1 MATTY
6 KLAYAAGF
14 TSAQVVA
21 SQAWFDCLF
30 FALATLAGHVLGHR
44 WQRAGWKLAL
54 KLMGL
59 GALTCLTSILY
70 CYAMS
75 VLPAPVALTLLFQ
88 FTWLGLVW
96 QTVMTRRPP
105 RPLQVVSAL
114 VIVFGTV
121 FASGVYKTGITGY
134 DPVALLCALG
144 AAVSCSLFV
153 TLSGR
158 VEAPCSSEQRG
169 VIVCADSVIMSLTV
183 CPDYVVSGVLAQGIL
198 PFAVIAGFFGMLCP
212 VLLFGMGSPHLPAG
226 LSTVMAAA
234 ELPAGLL
241 IAMIVLGEPLS
252 VVEWLGVAIILAG
265 VCLAPRGRA
274 RDGLPGNAGGAL
286 HALPR
291 GETARRPRLE
301 DRGGPAGG
309 DGRGR
314 AGGGALGAPL
324 DADLGPGPRARP
336 DGALHRGDRLQGL
349 LLRPEEPPAEGHQR
363 EHQRAAQAALPEGRG
378 LLPRWRR
385 RGPRGP
391 GPAQRAP
398 EGDAGV
404 EDAGGG
410 AGGGIVGSRW
420 CIDRLTPP
428 AETLGLRS
436 NCAHC
441 CALRSSPS
449 HRPTAPHPP
458 LQLEPSVDGNEER
471 DLV

>member
-1 MATTY
+1 MAGTNTIKQQAVGAGAMGAEQAKAALQVFAGGACYGAMATTY

-21 SQAWFDCLF
+21 SQAWFGCLF
-30 FALATLAGHVLGHR
+30 FALATLAGHALGHR
-44 WQRAGWKLAL
+44 WQRVGWKLAL

-105 RPLQVVSAL
+105 RPLQVASAL

-144 AAVSCSLFV
+144 ATVSCFLFV
-153 TLSGR
+153 TLSGK

-169 VIVCADSVIMSLTV
+169 VIVCAGSVVMSLTV

-234 ELPAGLL
+234 ELPAGLF
-241 IAMIVLGEPLS
+241 IAMIVLGEPLG

-265 VCLAPRGRA
+265 VCLAQAPSLVEGREV
-274 RDGLPGNAGGAL
+274 R
-286 HALPR
+286 
-291 GETARRPRLE
+291 
-301 DRGGPAGG
+301 
-309 DGRGR
+309 
-314 AGGGALGAPL
+314 
-324 DADLGPGPRARP
+324 
-336 DGALHRGDRLQGL
+336 
-349 LLRPEEPPAEGHQR
+349 
-363 EHQRAAQAALPEGRG
+363 RAAAGQA
-378 LLPRWRR
+378 
-385 RGPRGP
+385 
-391 GPAQRAP
+391 
-398 EGDAGV
+398 V
-404 EDAGGG
+404 
-410 AGGGIVGSRW
+410 S
-420 CIDRLTPP
+420 
-428 AETLGLRS
+428 
-436 NCAHC
+436 
-441 CALRSSPS
+441 
-449 HRPTAPHPP
+449 
-458 LQLEPSVDGNEER
+458 
-471 DLV
+471 

>member
-1 MATTY
+1 MNSVADVWQVVLERLRAGGLAETAISTWFDEVEAVAIRDMTFY
-6 KLAYAAGF
+6 LCCPNDFKRGTIESLFLPNLKAALKEIFSADFDVKLLSAAERSALGQEKPKKPTSLLESGEFTFDTFVVGDSNKLAYAAGF

-21 SQAWFDCLF
+21 SQAWFGCLF
-30 FALATLAGHVLGHR
+30 FALATLAGHALGHR
-44 WQRAGWKLAL
+44 WQRVGWKLAL

-105 RPLQVVSAL
+105 RLLQVASAL

-153 TLSGR
+153 TLSGK

-169 VIVCADSVIMSLTV
+169 VIVCAGSVVMSLTV

-241 IAMIVLGEPLS
+241 IAMIVLGEPLG

-265 VCLAPRGRA
+265 VCLAQVPSLLGGR
-274 RDGLPGNAGGAL
+274 
-286 HALPR
+286 
-291 GETARRPRLE
+291 EARRAA
-301 DRGGPAGG
+301 AG
-309 DGRGR
+309 
-314 AGGGALGAPL
+314 
-324 DADLGPGPRARP
+324 
-336 DGALHRGDRLQGL
+336 
-349 LLRPEEPPAEGHQR
+349 
-363 EHQRAAQAALPEGRG
+363 QA
-378 LLPRWRR
+378 
-385 RGPRGP
+385 
-391 GPAQRAP
+391 
-398 EGDAGV
+398 
-404 EDAGGG
+404 
-410 AGGGIVGSRW
+410 IS
-420 CIDRLTPP
+420 
-428 AETLGLRS
+428 
-436 NCAHC
+436 
-441 CALRSSPS
+441 
-449 HRPTAPHPP
+449 
-458 LQLEPSVDGNEER
+458 
-471 DLV
+471 

>member
-1 MATTY
+1 MAGTNTIKQQAAGAGATGAGQAKAALQVFAGGACYGAMATTY

-21 SQAWFDCLF
+21 SQAWFGCLF
-30 FALATLAGHVLGHR
+30 FALATLAGHALGHR
-44 WQRAGWKLAL
+44 WQRVGWKLAL

-105 RPLQVVSAL
+105 RVLQVVSAL

-153 TLSGR
+153 TLSGK

-169 VIVCADSVIMSLTV
+169 VIVCAGSVVMSLTV

-234 ELPAGLL
+234 EPPRRPAHRHDR
-241 IAMIVLGEPLS
+241 
-252 VVEWLGVAIILAG
+252 
-265 VCLAPRGRA
+265 PRRA
-274 RDGLPGNAGGAL
+274 
-286 HALPR
+286 
-291 GETARRPRLE
+291 ARRRRVAGRRHHPRRRVPGAGPLLAW
-301 DRGGPAGG
+301 RPGGTSRRRRTSRQLVIPSQAA
-309 DGRGR
+309 R
-314 AGGGALGAPL
+314 AHQGKGH
-324 DADLGPGPRARP
+324 GPGA
-336 DGALHRGDRLQGL
+336 
-349 LLRPEEPPAEGHQR
+349 
-363 EHQRAAQAALPEGRG
+363 
-378 LLPRWRR
+378 
-385 RGPRGP
+385 
-391 GPAQRAP
+391 
-398 EGDAGV
+398 
-404 EDAGGG
+404 
-410 AGGGIVGSRW
+410 
-420 CIDRLTPP
+420 
-428 AETLGLRS
+428 
-436 NCAHC
+436 
-441 CALRSSPS
+441 
-449 HRPTAPHPP
+449 
-458 LQLEPSVDGNEER
+458 
-471 DLV
+471 